1 MQNSYDFF
9 SNSSKIFVGLMGEI
23 SAPGKNGRERK
34 ERKKGGDEGLN
45 GFKLPFPLGSSFHS
59 SLGPKSPHQ
68 SSENFLTC

>member
-34 ERKKGGDEGLN
+34 ERKKRGR
-45 GFKLPFPLGSSFHS
+45 
-59 SLGPKSPHQ
+59 
-68 SSENFLTC
+68 